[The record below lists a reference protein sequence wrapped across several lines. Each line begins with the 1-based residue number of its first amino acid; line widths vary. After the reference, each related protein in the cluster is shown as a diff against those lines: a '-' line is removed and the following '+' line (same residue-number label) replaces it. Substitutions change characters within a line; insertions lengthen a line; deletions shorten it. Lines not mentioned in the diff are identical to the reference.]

1 MARSAAAEDGS
12 IRGAVVRNLAAALG
26 LVLVVAAAFTFI
38 GAAEPAANG
47 AGPTEDAGAAEEPG
61 GEPEDPPAPVL
72 EPENGPSEDDV
83 APFPEDAEPEEPE
96 SLVPE
101 DISVQVLDGYREDG
115 GTAAS
120 GVVDELEAAG
130 FRVVAENP
138 AIPYDETAVF
148 WASDAFEEE
157 ARMVAEALGV
167 TDVREQPGNLSANVA
182 VHVVVGADRAG

>member
-12 IRGAVVRNLAAALG
+12 VRGAVVRNLAAALG

-38 GAAEPAANG
+38 GTAEPAANG
-47 AGPTEDAGAAEEPG
+47 VGVAEEPSEEAA
-61 GEPEDPPAPVL
+61 GEQEDPPAPVL
-72 EPENGPSEDDV
+72 EPENGPPEGDV

-96 SLVPE
+96 GLVPE

-115 GTAAS
+115 GAAAA
-120 GVVDELEAAG
+120 GVVEELEAAG

-138 AIPYDETAVF
+138 AIPYEETAVF